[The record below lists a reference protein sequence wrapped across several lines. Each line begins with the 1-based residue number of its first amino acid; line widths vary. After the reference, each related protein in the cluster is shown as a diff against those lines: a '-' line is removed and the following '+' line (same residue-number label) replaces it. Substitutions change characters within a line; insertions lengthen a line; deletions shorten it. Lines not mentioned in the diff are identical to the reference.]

1 LTFFK
6 YCLPDSSDR
15 KYFLPLV
22 HRKLGPLEKHHGK
35 GGTNVMKEFRWPL
48 LVGLGWLA
56 MALIT
61 SGCGAKSEQEV
72 RLGINAELTG
82 SKPTVGDSCKKAM
95 ELLAAQVNQDGG
107 LKVGDKKIPLKL
119 YVEDNEDKAES
130 AAAAAQKLISQNN
143 VLAIIGPNASGNAIP
158 AARICEDNGVIMIS
172 PWSTNP
178 KTTEGKKYIFRS
190 CFIDDFQGQV
200 MAKFARQDLKA
211 TTAAVL
217 YDVASEYN
225 KGIAEF
231 FKQFF
236 EADGG
241 RVVAFASYTTGD
253 KDFSSQ
259 LTTIKAA
266 SPQVLFLPN
275 YYNEVPLQVK
285 QARNQG
291 LTCAIIGS
299 DSWGSQELLTLG
311 GKDLE
316 GAFFSTHYAQ
326 DIATPKAQKFISEF
340 EAKYGKKPD
349 DVAALTYDAG
359 MLLCNAVSQAGSLD
373 RTKVRDALAQVTEF
387 EGVTGKMAF
396 KGQGDPVKSAVILQV
411 QDGQFKYFA
420 SVQP

>member
-1 LTFFK
+1 MG
-6 YCLPDSSDR
+6 R
-15 KYFLPLV
+15 KIGQV
-22 HRKLGPLEKHHGK
+22 
-35 GGTNVMKEFRWPL
+35 
-48 LVGLGWLA
+48 LA
-56 MALIT
+56 MFIVLAGIGMIL
-61 SGCGAKSEQEV
+61 GCGAKPEQEV
-72 RLGINAELTG
+72 RLGVNAELTG

-95 ELLAAQVNQDGG
+95 ELLAEQINQQGG
-107 LKVGDKKIPLKL
+107 LKVGERRLPLRL
-119 YVEDNEDKAES
+119 YIEDNEDKAES

-158 AARICEDNGVIMIS
+158 AARICEDSSVIMIS

-178 KTTEGKKYIFRS
+178 KTTEGKKQVFRA

-200 MAKFARQDLKA
+200 MAKFARQHLKA
-211 TTAAVL
+211 DTAAVL

-225 KGIAEF
+225 KGIAEY

-241 RVVAFASYTTGD
+241 KVVAFTSYTTGD

-266 SPQVLFLPN
+266 APQVLFLPN
-275 YYNEVPLQVK
+275 YYNEVPLQVR
-285 QARNQG
+285 QARHQG

-311 GKDLE
+311 GADLE
-316 GAFFSTHYAQ
+316 GSYFSTHYAP
-326 DIATPKAQKFISEF
+326 DIATPKAQEFIKAY

-359 MLLCNAVSQAGSLD
+359 QLLCQAITRAGVLD
-373 RTKVRDALAQVTEF
+373 RVKVRDTLAQITEF
-387 EGVTGKMAF
+387 EGVTGKMTF
-396 KGQGDPVKSAVILQV
+396 KGGGDPVKSAVILLIQN
-411 QDGQFKYFA
+411 GQFKYFA

>member
-1 LTFFK
+1 MIRSKWTVAILLMSFGLTWG
-6 YCLPDSSDR
+6 CSSQD
-15 KYFLPLV
+15 
-22 HRKLGPLEKHHGK
+22 
-35 GGTNVMKEFRWPL
+35 TKE
-48 LVGLGWLA
+48 
-56 MALIT
+56 I
-61 SGCGAKSEQEV
+61 
-72 RLGINAELTG
+72 RLGVNAELTG

-178 KTTEGKKYIFRS
+178 KTTEGKKYIFRA

-373 RTKVRDALAQVTEF
+373 RTKGTGRLSYRLRNSKASLARWHLKVKATQSRAPSSYRFKTVNLNTLPACNPKQQNSGSGDRPSLSRSLLPKDA
-387 EGVTGKMAF
+387 
-396 KGQGDPVKSAVILQV
+396 
-411 QDGQFKYFA
+411 
-420 SVQP
+420 

>member
-1 LTFFK
+1 
-6 YCLPDSSDR
+6 
-15 KYFLPLV
+15 
-22 HRKLGPLEKHHGK
+22 
-35 GGTNVMKEFRWPL
+35 MKEFRWPL